1 MSKIKHTIVYN
12 VEVTEVVSGVET
24 EFLANDYKE
33 ILKDKIRNVMNAD
46 DVHITGYK
54 VFRHDGDDVEE

>member
-24 EFLANDYKE
+24 DFLMDEYKD
-33 ILKDKIRNVMNAD
+33 IVADKIRNVMNAD

>member
-24 EFLANDYKE
+24 DFLMNDYKD
-33 ILKDKIRNVMNAD
+33 IIADKIRNVMNAD

>member
-24 EFLANDYKE
+24 DFLMNDYKD
-33 ILKDKIRNVMNAD
+33 IIADKIRNVMNAD

-54 VFRHDGDDVEE
+54 VFRHDNDDV